1 MIIIYLIGGLYVTL
15 MLYYG
20 LGLLKQFASVSRQRL
35 SEKEAL
41 FTLIIPY
48 RNEGSNLQ
56 KLIESIEQNQLE
68 LKEGG
73 LHCVFID
80 DHSEDNS
87 TSIARLALSQA
98 SFTYSLQVSNGEGKK
113 AAITTGVNLAKT
125 EWLVTVDADCKL
137 PPLWAKQLGRFLS
150 QTEAQLVAMP
160 ISLHPQN
167 GIFNQLQSIESAAL
181 VSMSAGAL
189 AMGVPLSAN
198 GANFAFTKKLFEQ
211 LNGYEAEKNIA
222 SGDDEFLLKRAFE
235 LNPKNTVYFM
245 QKEVCVETQTCKNMS
260 SLIQQR
266 VRWASKISWG
276 KINFRQLLIFVP
288 SLFMSMLTVFFVL
301 SILGIAKPIFA
312 YLMLCKWLGDFILF
326 SQFAGFFNFSI
337 KQIGMLI
344 LMPFYQILYM
354 IPTLIS
360 LFNGNMEWKN
370 RNYGRNR

>member
-1 MIIIYLIGGLYVTL
+1 MAIIYLIGGLYVTL

-20 LGLLKQFASVSRQRL
+20 LGLLKQFASTSRLRL
-35 SEKEAL
+35 SEKQAL

-48 RNEGSNLQ
+48 RNEGSNLH
-56 KLIESIEQNQLE
+56 KLVESIEQNQLE
-68 LKEGG
+68 LKENNI
-73 LHCVFID
+73 HCVFID

-87 TSIARLALSQA
+87 TSILSLALAQK
-98 SFTYSLQVSNGEGKK
+98 SFTYSIQVSNGEGKK

-125 EWLVTVDADCKL
+125 EWIVTVDADCKL
-137 PPLWAKQLGRFLS
+137 PPLWAKEVGKFLI

-160 ISLHPQN
+160 IALEPQN
-167 GIFNQLQSIESAAL
+167 GLFNQLQSIESAAL

-211 LNGYEAEKNIA
+211 LDGYDAEKNIA

-235 LNPKNTVYFM
+235 LSPKNTVYFM
-245 QKEVCVETQTCKNMS
+245 KKEVCVETETCKNMA

-266 VRWASKISWG
+266 VRWASKISWN
-276 KINFRQLLIFVP
+276 KMNFRQLLIWVP
-288 SLFMSMLTVFFVL
+288 SIFMAMLTAFFVL
-301 SILGIAKPIFA
+301 SIFGIAKPIFG

-326 SQFAGFFNFSI
+326 SQFASFFHFSI

-360 LFNGNMEWKN
+360 LFYGNMEWKN

>member
-1 MIIIYLIGGLYVTL
+1 
-15 MLYYG
+15 
-20 LGLLKQFASVSRQRL
+20 
-35 SEKEAL
+35 
-41 FTLIIPY
+41 
-48 RNEGSNLQ
+48 
-56 KLIESIEQNQLE
+56 
-68 LKEGG
+68 
-73 LHCVFID
+73 
-80 DHSEDNS
+80 
-87 TSIARLALSQA
+87 
-98 SFTYSLQVSNGEGKK
+98 
-113 AAITTGVNLAKT
+113 
-125 EWLVTVDADCKL
+125 
-137 PPLWAKQLGRFLS
+137 
-150 QTEAQLVAMP
+150 
-160 ISLHPQN
+160 
-167 GIFNQLQSIESAAL
+167 
-181 VSMSAGAL
+181 
-189 AMGVPLSAN
+189 
-198 GANFAFTKKLFEQ
+198 
-211 LNGYEAEKNIA
+211 
-222 SGDDEFLLKRAFE
+222 
-235 LNPKNTVYFM
+235 M

-360 LFNGNMEWKN
+360 LFYGNMEWKN